1 MAAAE
6 PGAQGAALLFFARLN
21 LLFLVKIGL
30 YILNGNTLFY
40 IHCTVLHL
48 NCTRMQFLEQYS
60 FHFTA
65 RSPATRLTICIAL
78 INNEQ
83 KCGLLHEK
91 KNWPLFKLENLAKEE
106 SARLHSVDWDSI
118 WLPETP

>member
-1 MAAAE
+1 MAAAV

-48 NCTRMQFLEQYS
+48 NCTRMYFLVHCTMYS
-60 FHFTA
+60 TVFIL
-65 RSPATRLTICIAL
+65 RLGAL
-78 INNEQ
+78 
-83 KCGLLHEK
+83 
-91 KNWPLFKLENLAKEE
+91 PP
-106 SARLHSVDWDSI
+106 D
-118 WLPETP
+118 